1 MPGSGRPLIEGDDF
15 SLIRL
20 ETDEEFLHEKIQLF
34 DCGKKD
40 LTDFFRNDALPH
52 HKELLAT
59 TYFLQPKTWAT
70 DRNIFYPLALV
81 SFLNDSLRVEKTET
95 ATSCSTYLKKI
106 KKLVPYPKR
115 GYKSFPAVKIG
126 RLGVL
131 TSYRGKDFGTA
142 LINLTKEFF
151 VTNNKTGC
159 RFLTVDAYNDPEE
172 KSEKYPIGRTV
183 HFYQKN
189 GFEFLS
195 SEDENEKTRIMWFDL
210 KTFKKNTTP

>member
-1 MPGSGRPLIEGDDF
+1 MQGPDRPLIEGNGF
-15 SLIRL
+15 SLVRL
-20 ETDEEFLHEKIQLF
+20 ESEEEFLHEKIQEF
-34 DCGKKD
+34 DCEKVD

-59 TYFLQPKTWAT
+59 TYFLQPTMMAT
-70 DRNIFYPLALV
+70 DRRINYPLALV
-81 SFLNDSLRVEKTET
+81 SFLNDSLRVENIESILSRK
-95 ATSCSTYLKKI
+95 AFLKKI
-106 KKLVPYPKR
+106 KDLLPYPKR

-126 RLGVL
+126 RLGVH
-131 TSYRGKDFGTA
+131 SPFKGNDFGTA
-142 LINLTKEFF
+142 LLNLTKEFF

-195 SEDENEKTRIMWFDL
+195 PDDANEKTRIMWFDL
-210 KTFKKNTTP
+210 KTYLKEN